1 MVAFKRQFLIQCEQ
15 AIISRCSA
23 HHLNIQ
29 FTSRGFGIPPTHD
42 AAVPAAQ
49 HSQHYGERAI
59 TQLDYDG
66 AQTVRSE
73 NFIPPPRRSLSRS
86 RSRHRRGSRPS
97 SKAPDITIQR
107 KRFSAYL
114 LAFFFYFHSTVN
126 HEWRRAHTIRLPRPS
141 SRPTSSP

>member
-1 MVAFKRQFLIQCEQ
+1 MVAFKRQSLIQCEQ
-15 AIISRCSA
+15 AIISRRSA
-23 HHLNIQ
+23 QHSNIQ
-29 FTSRGFGIPPTHD
+29 FTPRGFGIPPAHD
-42 AAVPAAQ
+42 VAVPATQ

-73 NFIPPPRRSLSRS
+73 NFIPPPHRSLSRS

-107 KRFSAYL
+107 KRCSAYL
-114 LAFFFYFHSTVN
+114 LAIFLCFDSTVN
-126 HEWRRAHTIRLPRPS
+126 HEWGRAHAIWLPQPS
-141 SRPTSSP
+141 SRPTSS